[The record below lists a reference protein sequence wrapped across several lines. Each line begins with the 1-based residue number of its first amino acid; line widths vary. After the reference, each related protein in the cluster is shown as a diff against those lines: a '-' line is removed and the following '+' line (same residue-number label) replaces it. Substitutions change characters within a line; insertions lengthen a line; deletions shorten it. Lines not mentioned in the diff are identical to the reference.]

1 VRLPRMGRPSP
12 ALVLA
17 FVALFVAL
25 GGTGYAALTLPK
37 NSVGSKQI
45 RKGAVKTSEI
55 ANNAV
60 TGAKVR
66 PRSLTAVDFRVDS
79 VPRGE
84 RGERGPAGPAG
95 PTGPAGSARAY
106 GYVSDTGTLDPARS
120 KGGATVSHVAAS
132 GVYCISIPGI
142 SSASS
147 VMSVNLDFGGSAT
160 TSPPPA
166 GSDDIGLVEVDYAPV
181 APCTAGQFEVHT
193 LAQTFDATGAHLGN
207 AADDQPFVFIVP

>member
-1 VRLPRMGRPSP
+1 MRLPRMGRPSP

-25 GGTGYAALTLPK
+25 GGTGYAALQLPK

-60 TGAKVR
+60 TGRKVR
-66 PRSLTAVDFRVDS
+66 PRSLTAADFRVGS
-79 VPRGE
+79 LP

-106 GYVSDTGTLDPARS
+106 GYVTETGTLVSARS
-120 KGGATVSHVAAS
+120 KGGATVSHTGGT
-132 GVYCISIPGI
+132 GVYCITIPGI

-147 VMSVNLDFGGSAT
+147 VMSVNLDFAVSAT
-160 TSPPPA
+160 TEPPA
-166 GSDDIGLVEVDYAPV
+166 ADDDDVGLVEVDYSTPAC
-181 APCTAGQFEVHT
+181 AAGQFEVHT
-193 LAQTFDATGAHLGN
+193 LAHTFDAGGVYVGN
-207 AADDQPFVFIVP
+207 AADDQAFVFIVP

>member
-17 FVALFVAL
+17 CVALFVAL
-25 GGTGYAALTLPK
+25 GGTGYAALQLPA

-45 RKGAVKTSEI
+45 RNGAVKNSEI

-60 TGAKVR
+60 TGRKVR
-66 PRSLTAVDFRVDS
+66 RRSLTASDFRAS
-79 VPRGE
+79 SLPRGP
-84 RGERGPAGPAG
+84 RGFPGPAGPA
-95 PTGPAGSARAY
+95 GPAGSARAY
-106 GYVSDTGTLDPARS
+106 GYVTAAGAVVAARS
-120 KGGATVSHVAAS
+120 KGGATVSHVATS

-147 VMSVNLDFGGSAT
+147 VMSVNLDWDESA

-166 GSDDIGLVEVDYAPV
+166 AAGDSEGVVEVSFAPG

-193 LAQTFDATGAHLGN
+193 LAQTFDAATGANLGN
-207 AADDQPFVFIVP
+207 EADDQPFVFIVP

>member
-1 VRLPRMGRPSP
+1 MRLPRMGRPSP
-12 ALVLA
+12 ALVVA

-25 GGTGYAALTLPK
+25 GGTGYAALQLPK

-60 TGAKVR
+60 TGRKVR
-66 PRSLTAVDFRVDS
+66 PRSLTAADFRVGS
-79 VPRGE
+79 LP

-106 GYVSDTGTLDPARS
+106 GYVETDGAVDPARS

-132 GVYCISIPGI
+132 GVYCITIPGI
-142 SSASS
+142 SSASN
-147 VMSVNLDFGGSAT
+147 VMSVNLDFAGSAT
-160 TSPPPA
+160 TSPPADP
-166 GSDDIGLVEVDYAPV
+166 GDDVGLVEVDYEPAL
-181 APCTAGQFEVHT
+181 PCTAGQFEVHT
-193 LAQTFDATGAHLGN
+193 LVQSFDAAGAHVGN
-207 AADDQPFVFIVP
+207 DALDQPFVFIVP

>member
-1 VRLPRMGRPSP
+1 MRLPRMGRPSP

-25 GGTGYAALTLPK
+25 GGTGYAALQLPK

-60 TGAKVR
+60 TGRKVR
-66 PRSLTAVDFRVDS
+66 PRSLTAADFRVGS
-79 VPRGE
+79 LP

-106 GYVSDTGTLDPARS
+106 GYVTETGTLVSARS
-120 KGGATVSHVAAS
+120 KGGATVSHTGGT
-132 GVYCISIPGI
+132 GVYCITIPGI

-147 VMSVNLDFGGSAT
+147 VMSVNLDAAGSAT
-160 TSPPPA
+160 
-166 GSDDIGLVEVDYAPV
+166 DV
-181 APCTAGQFEVHT
+181 TAT
-193 LAQTFDATGAHLGN
+193 
-207 AADDQPFVFIVP
+207 ADDSVWIGRRRLLKPILRAGPVRSEHHRSDVHRGR

>member
-1 VRLPRMGRPSP
+1 VRLPKMGRPSP

-17 FVALFVAL
+17 CVALFVAL
-25 GGTGYAALTLPK
+25 GGTGYAALQLPK

-45 RKGAVKTSEI
+45 RKGAVKNSEI

-66 PRSLTAVDFRVDS
+66 RGSLRASDFRAS
-79 VPRGE
+79 SLP
-84 RGERGPAGPAG
+84 RGPAGPAG
-95 PTGPAGSARAY
+95 PTGPAGPAGSARAF
-106 GYVSDTGTLDPARS
+106 GYVTAAGVVDAARS
-120 KGGATVSHVAAS
+120 RGGATVSHVADS
-132 GVYCISIPGI
+132 GVYCIAIPGI

-160 TSPPPA
+160 SSPPPVA
-166 GSDDIGLVEVDYAPV
+166 GDSVGLVEVEYTPST
-181 APCTAGQFEVHT
+181 CTAGQFEVNT
-193 LAQTFDATGAHLGN
+193 LAQTFSGTGVQLGN